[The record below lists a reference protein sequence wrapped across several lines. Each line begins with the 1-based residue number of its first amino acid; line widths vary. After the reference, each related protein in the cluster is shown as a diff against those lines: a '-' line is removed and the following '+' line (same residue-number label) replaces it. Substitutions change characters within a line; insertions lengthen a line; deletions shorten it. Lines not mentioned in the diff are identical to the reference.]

1 MKTARVI
8 HRVAFSDQAM
18 LLCGLV
24 LESPSVSSPSDDSLD
39 CGSIVG
45 GFVLVIVCPCDVE
58 EIYRECDFYPSGR
71 GINPEMSLVF
81 FVVENDLHS
90 FVFSSVTVDV

>member
-1 MKTARVI
+1 MKKARVS

-18 LLCGLV
+18 LLF
-24 LESPSVSSPSDDSLD
+24 LESPNVSSPSDDSLD

-45 GFVLVIVCPCDVE
+45 GFVLVIVCPCDVV
-58 EIYRECDFYPSGR
+58 EIYRECDLYPSGL
-71 GINPEMSLVF
+71 GKYPEMSLVF
-81 FVVENDLHS
+81 FLVENDLHS